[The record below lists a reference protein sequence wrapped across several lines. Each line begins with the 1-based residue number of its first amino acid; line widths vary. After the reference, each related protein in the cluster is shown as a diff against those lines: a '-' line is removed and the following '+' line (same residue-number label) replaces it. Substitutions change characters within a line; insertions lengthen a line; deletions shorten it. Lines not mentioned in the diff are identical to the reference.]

1 MSLDFACEMMS
12 SPFMVKY
19 RVPVLN
25 GSDVAEEKLWM
36 LDRSSDLLTETLS
49 LFFNFVGRLNLP
61 LAGDAVLVALW
72 AALTFEVLTSLVF
85 RGMRT
90 IG

>member
-19 RVPVLN
+19 RVPVLT
-25 GSDVAEEKLWM
+25 GSDMAEEKLWL

-49 LFFNFVGRLNLP
+49 FFDFVGRLSLP
-61 LAGDAVLVALW
+61 LDGGAVLVALW
-72 AALTFEVLTSLVF
+72 AALTFEELTSLGS